1 MLTRTLLLA
10 MVVLAEC
17 AHANSDWAKDR
28 HDSWARDWRKLGS
41 TTASFSRDRDEIRCA
56 SKGFVR
62 QIVFE
67 VRNTAV
73 NFNDVDVYLANGT
86 KMDVQL
92 RSVVRAGQRS
102 RVIDL
107 PGEARVISKILF
119 RYRSVD
125 AGGKGKAE
133 VVVWGKKL

>member
-1 MLTRTLLLA
+1 MLGVCLLGA
-10 MVVLAEC
+10 PAK
-17 AHANSDWAKDR
+17 ANSDWAKER
-28 HDSWARDWRKLGS
+28 HDSWAKDWRKLG
-41 TTASFSRDRDEIRCA
+41 TATASFSRDRDEIRCA

-73 NFNDVDVYLANGT
+73 NFTDVDVYLANGT
-86 KMDVQL
+86 KLDVQL

-107 PGEARVISKILF
+107 PGEARVISKIVF
-119 RYRSVD
+119 RYRSIDV
-125 AGGKGKAE
+125 GGRSRAE